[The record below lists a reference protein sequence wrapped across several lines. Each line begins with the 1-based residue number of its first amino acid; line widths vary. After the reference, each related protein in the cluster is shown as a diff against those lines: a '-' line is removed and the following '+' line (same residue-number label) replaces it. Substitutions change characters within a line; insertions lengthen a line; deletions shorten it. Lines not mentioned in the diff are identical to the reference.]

1 MKPVVGGSNSRYSRR
16 RGHASGRMTYEVL
29 VELRISVAEL
39 LRVVSLS
46 QGVVQR
52 KNTMP
57 VLSHVLLDA
66 GTDAHG
72 NGRLQI
78 TATDL
83 DVGIKASRPCEVI
96 SPGAVTIP
104 ARALAD
110 MVRVLPGPDVV
121 LKRLPNQHVEVKSGR
136 TKARLMALSAD
147 EFPALPAYESAT
159 FVSVDQT
166 LLINMV
172 EKTLYAAS
180 TDETRYNLGGVYFEP
195 PTNPD
200 GPLTMVATDGHRL
213 VRIER
218 NFAGAS
224 EFKLRG
230 PVILPRRGLSELKR
244 VLEGASEAIG
254 DGSPLVE
261 FGFHESHCV
270 FRKGN
275 TVLGMRLVEGQFPDY
290 KQVIPKLADKV
301 VRVAQRDLVDS
312 LKRVSVLA
320 SDKTQAVKLV
330 LSKDQLVVSCTN
342 TETGEISDD
351 VPVEYAG
358 ASIEVA
364 FNARYLVDAL
374 ASLDDKNV
382 LLKVTDNLSPGLL
395 VGVDEPRH
403 LCVVMPMRL

>member
-1 MKPVVGGSNSRYSRR
+1 M
-16 RGHASGRMTYEVL
+16 
-29 VELRISVAEL
+29 ELRISVAEL
-39 LRVVSLS
+39 SRVVSLA

-57 VLSHVLLDA
+57 VLSHLLLDA
-66 GTDAHG
+66 GTDAAG
-72 NGRLQI
+72 NGRLQL

-83 DVGIKASRPCEVI
+83 DVGIKASRPCEVT

-147 EFPALPAYESAT
+147 EFPSLPAYESAT
-159 FVSVDQT
+159 FVSLDLT
-166 LLINMV
+166 LLVNMV
-172 EKTLYAAS
+172 DKTLYAAS
-180 TDETRYNLGGVYFEP
+180 QDETRYNLNGVYFEP
-195 PTNPD
+195 PSSSE

-218 NFAGAS
+218 TFAGAS

-230 PVILPRRGLSELKR
+230 PVILPRKGLSELKR
-244 VLEGASEAIG
+244 VLDGATDPNAEG
-254 DGSPLVE
+254 PQLVE
-261 FGFHESHCV
+261 LGFHDNHCV
-270 FRKGN
+270 VRKGN

-301 VRVAQRDLVDS
+301 VRVAQKDLVDS

-320 SDKTQAVKLV
+320 SDKMQPVKLV

-342 TETGEISDD
+342 AETGEISDD

-364 FNARYLVDAL
+364 FNARYLVEAL

>member
-1 MKPVVGGSNSRYSRR
+1 M
-16 RGHASGRMTYEVL
+16 
-29 VELRISVAEL
+29 ELRISVAEL
-39 LRVVSLS
+39 SRVVSLA

-66 GTDAHG
+66 GTDPAG
-72 NGRLQI
+72 NGRLQL

-83 DVGIKASRPCEVI
+83 DVGIRASRPCEVT

-136 TKARLMALSAD
+136 TKARLMALSAE
-147 EFPALPAYESAT
+147 EFPTLPAYESAT
-159 FVSVDQT
+159 FVSVDLT
-166 LLINMV
+166 LLVNMV
-172 EKTLYAAS
+172 DKTLYAAS
-180 TDETRYNLGGVYFEP
+180 QDETRYNLNGVYFEP
-195 PTNPD
+195 PSNVD

-218 NFAGAS
+218 TFVGAS

-230 PVILPRRGLSELKR
+230 PVILPRKGLSELKR
-244 VLEGASEAIG
+244 VLDGATDPNAEGP
-254 DGSPLVE
+254 PLVE
-261 FGFHESHCV
+261 LGFHDNHCV
-270 FRKGN
+270 VRKGN

-301 VRVAQRDLVDS
+301 VRVAQKDLVDS

-320 SDKTQAVKLV
+320 SDKMQPVKLV
-330 LSKDQLVVSCTN
+330 LGKDQLVVSCTN
-342 TETGEISDD
+342 PETGEISDD

-364 FNARYLVDAL
+364 FNARYLVEAL

>member
-1 MKPVVGGSNSRYSRR
+1 M
-16 RGHASGRMTYEVL
+16 
-29 VELRISVAEL
+29 ELRISVAEL
-39 LRVVSLS
+39 SRVVSLA

-66 GTDAHG
+66 HIDAAG
-72 NGRLQI
+72 NGRLQL

-83 DVGIKASRPCEVI
+83 DVGVKASRPCEVVA
-96 SPGAVTIP
+96 PGAVTIP

-136 TKARLMALSAD
+136 TKARLMALSAE
-147 EFPALPAYESAT
+147 EFPTLPAYESAH
-159 FVSVDQT
+159 FVTVDNT
-166 LLINMV
+166 LLVDMV
-172 EKTLYAAS
+172 DKTLYAAS
-180 TDETRYNLGGVYFEP
+180 TDETRYNLNGVFFEP
-195 PTNPD
+195 PTTAD

-213 VRIER
+213 VRVER
-218 NFAGAS
+218 TFTGANG
-224 EFKLRG
+224 FRLKG
-230 PVILPRRGLSELKR
+230 PVILPRKGLNELRR
-244 VLEGASEAIG
+244 VLDGA
-254 DGSPLVE
+254 DGATVE
-261 FGFHESHCV
+261 LGFHDNHAV
-270 FRKGN
+270 VRKGD
-275 TVLGMRLVEGQFPDY
+275 TLLGMRLVEGQFPDY
-290 KQVIPKLADKV
+290 KQVIPRLADKV
-301 VRVAQRDLVDS
+301 VRLSRQDLVDS

-320 SDKTQAVKLV
+320 QDKMQPVKVTLGR
-330 LSKDQLVVSCTN
+330 DQLVVSCTN
-342 TETGEISDD
+342 AETGEISDD

-358 ASIEVA
+358 ASIDVA
-364 FNARYLVDAL
+364 FNARYLVEAL

>member
-1 MKPVVGGSNSRYSRR
+1 
-16 RGHASGRMTYEVL
+16 
-29 VELRISVAEL
+29 
-39 LRVVSLS
+39 
-46 QGVVQR
+46 
-52 KNTMP
+52 MP
-57 VLSHVLLDA
+57 VLSHLLLDA
-66 GTDAHG
+66 GADAAG
-72 NGRLQI
+72 NGRLQL

-83 DVGIKASRPCEVI
+83 DVGIKASRPCEVS

-147 EFPALPAYESAT
+147 EFPALPAYESAS
-159 FVSVDQT
+159 FVSVDLT
-166 LLINMV
+166 LLVNMV
-172 EKTLYAAS
+172 DKTLYAAS
-180 TDETRYNLGGVYFEP
+180 QDETRYNLNGVYFEP
-195 PTNPD
+195 PANPD

-218 NFAGAS
+218 TFAGAS

-230 PVILPRRGLSELKR
+230 PVILPRKGLSELKR
-244 VLEGASEAIG
+244 VLDGATDLNAEG
-254 DGSPLVE
+254 PQMVE
-261 FGFHESHCV
+261 LGFHDNHCV
-270 FRKGN
+270 VRKGN

-301 VRVAQRDLVDS
+301 VRVAQKDLVDS

-320 SDKTQAVKLV
+320 SDKMQPVKLV
-330 LSKDQLVVSCTN
+330 LGKDQLVVSCTN
-342 TETGEISDD
+342 PETGEISDD

-358 ASIEVA
+358 AGIEVA
-364 FNARYLVDAL
+364 FNARYLVEAL

>member
-1 MKPVVGGSNSRYSRR
+1 M
-16 RGHASGRMTYEVL
+16 
-29 VELRISVAEL
+29 ELRISVAEL
-39 LRVVSLS
+39 SRVVSLA

-57 VLSHVLLDA
+57 VLTHVLLDA
-66 GTDAHG
+66 GTDAEG
-72 NGRLQI
+72 NGRLQLI
-78 TATDL
+78 ATDL

-96 SPGAVTIP
+96 TPGSVTIP

-147 EFPALPAYESAT
+147 EFPSLPAYESAT
-159 FVSVDQT
+159 FVKVDQT
-166 LLINMV
+166 LLTDMV

-180 TDETRYNLGGVYFEP
+180 QDETRYNLNGVFFEP
-195 PTNPD
+195 PTTAD

-213 VRIER
+213 VRVER
-218 NFAGAS
+218 TFEGAS
-224 EFKLRG
+224 NFRLKG
-230 PVILPRRGLSELKR
+230 PVILPRKGLSELKR
-244 VLEGASEAIG
+244 VLDGAGDIEGGQIE
-254 DGSPLVE
+254 L
-261 FGFHESHCV
+261 GFHDNHAV
-270 FRKGN
+270 VRKGQ

-290 KQVIPKLADKV
+290 KQVIPKLADKI
-301 VRVAQRDLVDS
+301 VRVTRSDLVES

-320 SDKTQAVKLV
+320 QDKMQPVKLAI
-330 LSKDQLVVSCTN
+330 SKDQLVVGCTN
-342 TETGEISDD
+342 PETGEITDD
-351 VPVEYAG
+351 VGVEYAG
-358 ASIEVA
+358 QSLEVA
-364 FNARYLVDAL
+364 FNARYLVEAL
-374 ASLDDKNV
+374 ISLDDKNV

>member
-1 MKPVVGGSNSRYSRR
+1 M
-16 RGHASGRMTYEVL
+16 
-29 VELRISVAEL
+29 ELRISVAEL
-39 LRVVSLS
+39 SRVVSLA

-57 VLSHVLLDA
+57 VLSHVLLDV
-66 GTDAHG
+66 GVDADG
-72 NGRLQI
+72 NGRLQL

-83 DVGIKASRPCEVI
+83 DVGVKASRPCEVI
-96 SPGAVTIP
+96 TPGAVTIP

-136 TKARLMALSAD
+136 TKARLMALSAE
-147 EFPALPAYESAT
+147 EFPTLPAYDAAH
-159 FVSVDQT
+159 FVTVDNT
-166 LLINMV
+166 LLVDMV
-172 EKTLYAAS
+172 DKTLYAAS
-180 TDETRYNLGGVYFEP
+180 TDETRYNLNGVFFEP
-195 PTNPD
+195 PTTAD

-213 VRIER
+213 VRVER
-218 NFAGAS
+218 TFAGANG
-224 EFKLRG
+224 FRLKG
-230 PVILPRRGLSELKR
+230 PVILPRKGLNELKR
-244 VLEGASEAIG
+244 VLDGADG
-254 DGSPLVE
+254 DTVE
-261 FGFHESHCV
+261 LGFHDNHAV
-270 FRKGN
+270 VRKGN
-275 TVLGMRLVEGQFPDY
+275 TLLGMRLVEGQFPDY

-301 VRVAQRDLVDS
+301 VRLTRQDLVDS

-320 SDKTQAVKLV
+320 QDKTQPVKVTLGR
-330 LSKDQLVVSCTN
+330 DQLIVSCTN
-342 TETGEISDD
+342 AETGEISDD

-358 ASIEVA
+358 ASIDVA
-364 FNARYLVDAL
+364 FNARYLVEAL

>member
-1 MKPVVGGSNSRYSRR
+1 M
-16 RGHASGRMTYEVL
+16 
-29 VELRISVAEL
+29 ELRISVAEL
-39 LRVVSLS
+39 SRVVSLA

-66 GTDAHG
+66 GTDGDG
-72 NGRLQI
+72 NGRLQL

-83 DVGIKASRPCEVI
+83 DVGIKAARPCEVT

-136 TKARLMALSAD
+136 TKARLMALSAE
-147 EFPALPAYESAT
+147 EFPSLPSYESAS

-166 LLINMV
+166 LLVNMV
-172 EKTLYAAS
+172 DKTLYAAS
-180 TDETRYNLGGVYFEP
+180 QDETRYNLNGVYFEP

-218 NFAGAS
+218 TFAGAS
-224 EFKLRG
+224 TFNLRG
-230 PVILPRRGLSELKR
+230 PVILPRKGLSELKR
-244 VLEGASEAIG
+244 VLDGATDANA
-254 DGSPLVE
+254 DGPQSVE
-261 FGFHESHCV
+261 LGFHDNHCV
-270 FRKGN
+270 VRKGH

-301 VRVAQRDLVDS
+301 VRVAQKDLVDS

-320 SDKTQAVKLV
+320 SDKMQPVKLV
-330 LSKDQLVVSCTN
+330 LGKDQLVVSCTN
-342 TETGEISDD
+342 PETGEISDD

-358 ASIEVA
+358 TGIEVA
-364 FNARYLVDAL
+364 FNARYLLEAL